1 MIALKSDELY
11 GNWATLILPIAADQ
25 SVRYQALGEEIDKLI
40 SMKVNGLYSN
50 GTAGE
55 FYVQTEAEFDTI
67 SALLAEKCNPAGMP
81 FQIGCSDGNPRISLE
96 RVKRSVSLKPSAIQV
111 ILPDWYPPTLP
122 ETIDFLETM
131 AAAAH
136 PIGLVLYNPPHAKV
150 RLTPEDFREIA
161 DAGIPLVGCKVAGG
175 DERWYASMKA
185 KVPELSIFVPGHTL
199 ATGISL
205 GASGSYSNVACLHP
219 RAAQEWYEMMVTDM
233 PGALEVEKRIQHFIY
248 QHVMPYITGENYSNA
263 AVDKFLAAVGNWA
276 DTGTRVRWP
285 YKSIPEQAVV
295 TTREICRKILPEF
308 F

>member
-1 MIALKSDELY
+1 
-11 GNWATLILPIAADQ
+11 
-25 SVRYQALGEEIDKLI
+25 
-40 SMKVNGLYSN
+40 
-50 GTAGE
+50 
-55 FYVQTEAEFDTI
+55 
-67 SALLAEKCNPAGMP
+67 
-81 FQIGCSDGNPRISLE
+81 
-96 RVKRSVSLKPSAIQV
+96 
-111 ILPDWYPPTLP
+111 
-122 ETIDFLETM
+122 
-131 AAAAH
+131 
-136 PIGLVLYNPPHAKV
+136 VLYNPPHAKV